1 MQKLLHAIIKTET
14 FLLQELRK
22 CCIFTQ
28 SVATLL
34 KPSRAAF
41 FNLELL

>member
-1 MQKLLHAIIKTET
+1 MQKLLHAIIKTEI

-28 SVATLL
+28 SVATLN
-34 KPSRAAF
+34 RAGQPF
-41 FNLELL
+41 SI